1 MKTHSAKNERVKHA
15 YFAYLREAKGMS
27 EPSIDQAAKALS
39 RFEAYSKCRDFK
51 QFHRKQAEA
60 FKQHLGVQR
69 GQRSGEPLSK
79 ATVYSTLTALKGFFV
94 WLASQPGYKS
104 HISYADTE
112 YFNMTMKDAR
122 IAKSI
127 HEPRVPTLEQIRH
140 VLQSMPAATAV
151 ERRNRAIIAFTILTG
166 ARDGAIASMKLK
178 HVDLDQQLVE
188 HDAREVRTKFSKSFP
203 TYFFPVGDDIRDIV
217 AEWMAFLRTE
227 LLFGFDDPLFPA
239 TYVVVGDDGRFKSD
253 GLVRKPWSNA
263 GPIRKVFKGAFEAA
277 GLPTFNP
284 HSLRKTL
291 AQLGQKKCRTVEQ
304 MKAWSQNLGHDELMT
319 TFASYGNLGR
329 SQQADIMAKLAKA
342 PDIALPQV
350 AG

>member
-39 RFEAYSKCRDFK
+39 RFEAYTGCRDFK
-51 QFHRKQAEA
+51 LFHRRQAEA
-60 FKQHLGVQR
+60 FKQDLGGQR
-69 GQRSGEPLSK
+69 GQRTGEPLSK
-79 ATVYSTLTALKGFFV
+79 ATVYSTLTALKAFFV
-94 WLASQPGYKS
+94 WLAGQPGYKS
-104 HISYADTE
+104 RISYSDTE
-112 YFNMTMKDAR
+112 YFNMAMKDAR
-122 IAKSI
+122 IAKAAR
-127 HEPRVPTLEQIRH
+127 EPRVPTLEQIRH
-140 VLQSMPAATAV
+140 VLRSMPEVTAI
-151 ERRNRAIIAFTILTG
+151 ERRNRAIIAFAILTG

-217 AEWMAFLRTE
+217 ADWMAFLRTE

-239 TYVVVGDDGRFKSD
+239 THIVVGDDGRFKAD
-253 GLVRKPWSNA
+253 GLVRKAWSNA
-263 GPIRKVFKGAFEAA
+263 GPIRKVFKEAFETA
-277 GLPTFNP
+277 GLPAFNP

-291 AQLGQKKCRTVEQ
+291 AQMGQKRCRTIEQ
-304 MKAWSQNLGHDELMT
+304 MKAWSQNLGHEELMT

-329 SQQADIMAKLAKA
+329 SQQADLMATLAKQMDA
-342 PDIALPQV
+342 AQSEV